1 LLKGALAK
9 VRVNNQGT
17 GTVYVSGAT
26 QAVDVNV
33 GGVGN
38 VVLDNANSKQPS
50 LALHLSGI
58 WR

>member
-1 LLKGALAK
+1 MLKGPIAK
-9 VRVNNQGT
+9 ASVNNQGT

-38 VVLDNANSKQPS
+38 VVLDNANSEWRSFAVS
-50 LALHLSGI
+50 LFA
-58 WR
+58 RP